1 MDAPSQN
8 ASDSAAP
15 IRQFVD
21 KAREK
26 YSSLT
31 NLQRM
36 LAWGAIAVLAAAT
49 AYLTLNPGSHEK
61 VYLYGAHKFS
71 ANELT
76 DVENAFSD
84 AGLGDYEIV
93 GYRVLVPQQSK
104 AEYVAALSKAEI
116 AMEGPDS
123 RTQNALDSM
132 SILAP
137 RDQRERQAKLARQQ
151 DLSYLVRQIRDIEN
165 ASVQLDESKVGFP
178 PVVEKTAL
186 VAVKTNGGRELPQQR
201 VRAIR
206 EAIAAAVAGLT
217 TEHITITNMETGR
230 SWTGLADEDFDAS
243 YAIRKTEYENYWRDK
258 ILRLLGAV
266 PGVHVEVNVA
276 MEPQGD
282 PSTNNVSAAALAWA
296 PSRVTAAIDV
306 PQSYF
311 RKVWEKQNQNG
322 DPKKTPSPQTLDSI
336 EKATHAKIEELVG
349 RLLQTPGQ
357 DSNATNVIVAT
368 WTDLPNQPTV
378 EPSPIESIR
387 NWASQN
393 TALVIGIG
401 LVLLGVIF
409 VRVLLASTKAKSPQ
423 PSTAVTQS
431 PANQAE
437 QTTPSA
443 SLQSQLAALVAE
455 NPDAAAEKLNKWF
468 RDAA

>member
-1 MDAPSQN
+1 
-8 ASDSAAP
+8 
-15 IRQFVD
+15 
-21 KAREK
+21 
-26 YSSLT
+26 
-31 NLQRM
+31 
-36 LAWGAIAVLAAAT
+36 
-49 AYLTLNPGSHEK
+49 
-61 VYLYGAHKFS
+61 
-71 ANELT
+71 
-76 DVENAFSD
+76 
-84 AGLGDYEIV
+84 
-93 GYRVLVPQQSK
+93 
-104 AEYVAALSKAEI
+104 
-116 AMEGPDS
+116 
-123 RTQNALDSM
+123 
-132 SILAP
+132 
-137 RDQRERQAKLARQQ
+137 
-151 DLSYLVRQIRDIEN
+151 
-165 ASVQLDESKVGFP
+165 
-178 PVVEKTAL
+178 
-186 VAVKTNGGRELPQQR
+186 
-201 VRAIR
+201 
-206 EAIAAAVAGLT
+206 
-217 TEHITITNMETGR
+217 ITNMETGR

-387 NWASQN
+387 NWASQH